1 MSLTFKQ
8 ATDDINAMMKT
19 VADNESIDVHW
30 ANRKTHRSMSE
41 DSFVEFIIRHS
52 GGQQDTLG
60 GLGNRSFIRVG
71 IAVARVFTQTGKG
84 LSSAYALA
92 KSIVDAYEGVHS
104 PNGVWFRNVRIQE
117 MGVDG
122 NFFELQVLIEFEYNE
137 TK

>member
-1 MSLTFKQ
+1 MTLTFKE
-8 ATDDINAMMKT
+8 ATDDMNAIMKT
-19 VADNESIDVHW
+19 VSDAEAFVVHW
-30 ANRKTHRSMSE
+30 ANRKTPRATT
-41 DSFVEFIIRHS
+41 DGAFVEFMIRHA

-60 GLGNRSFIRVG
+60 GIGSRSFIRVG
-71 IAVARVFTQTGKG
+71 TAVARVFTQTGKG
-84 LSSAYALA
+84 LSSAYDLA

-117 MGVDG
+117 MGTDG

>member
-1 MSLTFKQ
+1 MSLTFKE
-8 ATDDINAMMKT
+8 ATDDMNTIMKT
-19 VADNESIDVHW
+19 VSDAESFPVHW
-30 ANRKTHRSMSE
+30 ANRKTPRDTTE
-41 DSFVEFIIRHS
+41 DPFVEFMIRHA

-60 GLGNRSFIRVG
+60 GIGHRSFIRVG
-71 IAVARVFTQTGKG
+71 TAVARVFTPTGKG
-84 LSSAYALA
+84 LSSAYDLA

-117 MGVDG
+117 MGTDG